1 MVAGSGKGRYYV
13 HDVSGKILIGEQTNA
28 AVELLPGNYIV
39 ELNGT
44 TQRITVSEGQNAT
57 VAAGGAMVAG
67 SGKARYYVHDVSGK
81 ILVGEQTNAAVEL
94 LPGNYTVELNG
105 TTQRITVSEGQN
117 ATVAAGGAMVA
128 GSGTGRYYVHD
139 VSGKILVG
147 EQTNAAV
154 ELLPGN
160 YIVELNGTTQ
170 SITVSEGQNATVAA
184 GGATVAGSGTG
195 RYYVHDV
202 AGKILIG
209 GQTNAAVELLP
220 GNYTVELNGTT
231 QRFPIRAGEQTI
243 VRMK

>member
-1 MVAGSGKGRYYV
+1 MFSSSRYLHVSVAISVLALLGLMGMACTHVQNGAGTHSTRPGS
-13 HDVSGKILIGEQTNA
+13 
-28 AVELLPGNYIV
+28 
-39 ELNGT
+39 
-44 TQRITVSEGQNAT
+44 
-57 VAAGGAMVAG
+57 AMVAG
-67 SGKARYYVHDVSGK
+67 SGK
-81 ILVGEQTNAAVEL
+81 
-94 LPGNYTVELNG
+94 
-105 TTQRITVSEGQN
+105 
-117 ATVAAGGAMVA
+117 
-128 GSGTGRYYVHD
+128 GRYYVHD

-231 QRFPIRAGEQTI
+231 QR
-243 VRMK
+243 